1 MSRRA
6 APEAGG
12 FFAPGSAPPAS
23 PRAGAQ
29 FTGVALIVVMA
40 ACFATMDTTI
50 KVLGHWLPV
59 LLMLWLRYAFQAL
72 VMLAWLLQRGRAG
85 FRTAH
90 PRFQALRGVLL
101 LTTSAMSFFSVQV
114 LPVAEYTA
122 ITMLT
127 PVIVTMLSGWL
138 LHEPVSRGRWWLVV
152 GGFAGALIVI
162 RPGSGLFGWA
172 VLLPFT
178 GALAYAAF
186 QLLTRR
192 LAGVEDAYSTH
203 FYTGLT
209 GTAVLTLA
217 LAASP
222 VDVWGTLSAQP
233 PSRLA
238 LTAMVGAL
246 GTAGHLFLI
255 LALHMGRPAAL
266 MPFLYSQIA
275 FAAGIGYLWLGARPD
290 ATGFLGMG
298 VIAACG
304 AASVW
309 LNFREAEAR
318 SRVAALQADSIA
330 D

>member
-1 MSRRA
+1 MTAAVSRA
-6 APEAGG
+6 APA
-12 FFAPGSAPPAS
+12 ARPLL
-23 PRAGAQ
+23 
-29 FTGVALIVVMA
+29 GVVLIVLMA

-59 LLMLWLRYAFQAL
+59 VLMLWLRYAFQAL
-72 VMLAWLLQRGRAG
+72 VMFVWLLPRGRAG
-85 FRTAH
+85 FRSAH

-101 LTTSAMSFFSVQV
+101 LTTSAMSFISVQL

-127 PVIVTMLSGWL
+127 PVIVTLLSGAL
-138 LHEPVSRGRWWLVV
+138 LHEPVSRSRWWLVI
-152 GGFAGALIVI
+152 GGFGGALVII
-162 RPGSGLFGWA
+162 RPGIGLFGWA
-172 VLLPFT
+172 VLLPLT

-192 LAGVEDAYSTH
+192 LAGVEDPYGTH

-209 GTAVLTLA
+209 GTVA
-217 LAASP
+217 LSIALLASP
-222 VDVWGTLSAQP
+222 IDVMGTLSAQP
-233 PSRLA
+233 ASRLA
-238 LTAMVGAL
+238 LMAMVGAL

-255 LALHMGRPAAL
+255 LALGMGRPAAL

-275 FAAGIGYLWLGARPD
+275 FATGLGLVWLGAAPD
-290 ATGFLGMG
+290 EWSLVGML

-318 SRVAALQADSIA
+318 MRVGALAADSVV